1 MTTSTLS
8 RRPGKNTGP
17 ETRTVVELTP
27 PTKAAVCVRMDAD
40 RRKEVDVV
48 VAGFAMRLRLWLW
61 AVVATV
67 LAATSLVL
75 FVVMVAGV
83 ATVVVWVGLPL
94 LYAAIRAVR
103 PIAALHRRYVGA
115 LLGTPIESPYVPPPD
130 GNLLVRLRALAQDP
144 ATRRDAMWLTANG
157 TVGVLLTLLAVVEG
171 LLDLIFWWLPKGV
184 FVHAH
189 AHLAR
194 ALLAPNE
201 KTRLAQRVQE
211 LTASRAETVDTS
223 AAELRRIERD
233 LHDGAQARLVSLGM
247 SLGLAEELLGADPGT
262 ARTLLAEARAS
273 SSEALAE
280 LRDLVRGIHPPVL
293 ADRGLVGAVEALAL
307 ASSLPVSITAEVPG
321 RLPAPVESA
330 AYFAV
335 AEALANAIKHS
346 GATGIDVTMLHSS
359 ESLDIS
365 VRDDGTGGAASEL
378 GTGLRGIQRR
388 LAAFDGTLTV
398 ESPPGGP
405 TIVAMVL
412 PCASSLPKISPS
424 SETA

>member
-1 MTTSTLS
+1 
-8 RRPGKNTGP
+8 
-17 ETRTVVELTP
+17 VVG
-27 PTKAAVCVRMDAD
+27 
-40 RRKEVDVV
+40 
-48 VAGFAMRLRLWLW
+48 AGFAMRLRLLLW
-61 AVVATV
+61 AGAVTV

-75 FVVMVAGV
+75 FVVMVTGV
-83 ATVVVWVGLPL
+83 GTVVVWVGLPL
-94 LYAAIRAVR
+94 LYVVIRAVR
-103 PIAALHRRYVGA
+103 PIAGVHRRYVGA
-115 LLGTPIESPYVPPPD
+115 LLGTPIESPYIKVPA
-130 GNLLVRLRALAQDP
+130 GGLLVRLRAFARDP
-144 ATRRDAMWLTANG
+144 ATRRDAVWLTVNS
-157 TVGVLLTLLAVVEG
+157 TVGLLFGLLGIVEG
-171 LLDLIFWWLPKGV
+171 LLDLVFWWLPKGV
-184 FVHAH
+184 FVHLH
-189 AHLAR
+189 AYLSR

-211 LTASRAETVDTS
+211 LTESRAETVDTS

-247 SLGLAEELLGADPGT
+247 SLGLAEELLSADPAT
-262 ARTLLAEARAS
+262 ARALLAEARAS

-307 ASSLPVSITAEVPG
+307 ASSVPVHIQADLPD

-346 GATGIDVTMLHSS
+346 GATRVDIQLAHAAESIEVSVT
-359 ESLDIS
+359 
-365 VRDDGTGGAASEL
+365 DDGVGGAAPEL
-378 GTGLRGIQRR
+378 GTGLRGIERR

-405 TIVAMVL
+405 TTVAMVL
-412 PCASSLPKISPS
+412 PCASSSPKILPS